1 MPAPPRRV
9 ASPKSASS
17 NTATCEDGAKAARPG
32 SQDPVDQIERELTLV
47 VRRAQKVHLGG
58 GPAISIDRAGYS
70 VLARLQEAGP
80 QRPGALADH
89 FHLDAST
96 ITRQVRILQREGLVE
111 RASLDQDGRANI
123 YSLTDQGVEVI
134 NSLLARRRR
143 VVADVLSTWT
153 DSDRMTFANLLASFN
168 RSLDQRFGSA

>member
-1 MPAPPRRV
+1 
-9 ASPKSASS
+9 
-17 NTATCEDGAKAARPG
+17 
-32 SQDPVDQIERELTLV
+32 
-47 VRRAQKVHLGG
+47 
-58 GPAISIDRAGYS
+58 